1 MTMTR
6 KLSAAVLTL
15 SDTRKE
21 AEDKSGQA
29 LKAMLDEQGYT
40 LSDYA
45 VIPDDTDRIEEMLV
59 SWSDRGI
66 DLILTTGGT
75 GPGPRDL
82 TPEATMAVID
92 RALPGFSELIR
103 SEGGKK
109 TNRAYLTRGVSGI
122 RRKTVIINLP
132 GSVKGATESFEA
144 VAGLIPH
151 TILMMEGGGHQVD
164 R

>member
-1 MTMTR
+1 MTTTR

-21 AEDKSGQA
+21 ADDKSGQA
-29 LKAMLDEQGYT
+29 LKSMLEKQDYT

-45 VIPDDTDRIEEMLV
+45 IIPDNKNDIEKILIN
-59 SWSDRGI
+59 WADKGI

-75 GPGPRDL
+75 GPGPRDI
-82 TPEATMAVID
+82 TPEATSAVIEKI
-92 RALPGFSELIR
+92 LPGFSELIR

-109 TNRAYLTRGVSGI
+109 TNRAYLTRGLSGI
-122 RRKTVIINLP
+122 RGKTVIINLP

-144 VAGLIPH
+144 VADLVPH
-151 TILMMEGGGHQVD
+151 TIIMMEGGGH
-164 R
+164 

>member
-1 MTMTR
+1 MSSNK

-15 SDTRKE
+15 SDTRTE

-29 LKAMLDEQGYT
+29 LKAMLEEHGYT
-40 LSDYA
+40 LSDYSL
-45 VIPDDTDRIEEMLV
+45 IPDDTNKIKKILLH
-59 SWSDRGI
+59 WSDRGI

-82 TPEATMAVID
+82 TPDATSAVIEKN
-92 RALPGFSELIR
+92 LPGFSELIR

-122 RRKTVIINLP
+122 RKKSVIINLP

-144 VAGLIPH
+144 VADLIPH
-151 TILMMEGGGHQVD
+151 TILMMDGGGH
-164 R
+164 

>member
-1 MTMTR
+1 MPLKR

-29 LKAMLDEQGYT
+29 LKAMLEEQGYT
-40 LSDYA
+40 LSCYA
-45 VIPDDTDRIEEMLV
+45 VIPDDKDKISKMLV
-59 SWSDRGI
+59 SWSDKGI

-75 GPGPRDL
+75 GPGPRDI
-82 TPEATMAVID
+82 TPEATSAVIEK
-92 RALPGFSELIR
+92 ALPGFSELIR

-109 TNRAYLTRGVSGI
+109 TMRAYLTRGVSGI
-122 RRKTVIINLP
+122 RKKTVIINLP

-144 VAGLIPH
+144 VAALIPH
-151 TILMMEGGGHQVD
+151 TISMMEGGGH
-164 R
+164 

>member
-1 MTMTR
+1 MTTTR

-29 LKAMLDEQGYT
+29 LRAILDKQGYT
-40 LSDYA
+40 LSAYA
-45 VIPDDTDRIEEMLV
+45 IIPDNKDEIEEMLI
-59 SWSDRGI
+59 SWADKGI

-82 TPEATMAVID
+82 TPEATSAVLEKV
-92 RALPGFSELIR
+92 LPGFSELIR

-109 TNRAYLTRGVSGI
+109 TSRAYLTRGVSGI
-122 RRKTVIINLP
+122 RKKTVIINLP

-144 VAGLIPH
+144 VAGLVPH
-151 TILMMEGGGHQVD
+151 TILMMEGGGH
-164 R
+164 

>member
-1 MTMTR
+1 MTKTN

-29 LKAMLDEQGYT
+29 LKAMLDEQGYK
-40 LSDYA
+40 LLNYA
-45 VIPDDTDRIEEMLV
+45 VIPDDTDKIKEMLV
-59 SWSDRGI
+59 SWSDEGV

-82 TPEATMAVID
+82 TPEATMVVID
-92 RALPGFSELIR
+92 KTLPGFSELIR

-122 RRKTVIINLP
+122 RKNTVIVNLP

-144 VAGLIPH
+144 VMDLIPH
-151 TILMMEGGGHQVD
+151 TILMMEGGSH
-164 R
+164 

>member
-1 MTMTR
+1 MSSNR

-15 SDTRKE
+15 SDTRTE

-29 LKAMLDEQGYT
+29 LKSILEEQGYV
-40 LSDYA
+40 LSDYSL
-45 VIPDDTDRIEEMLV
+45 IPDDTNKIKKILLG
-59 SWSDRGI
+59 WSDKGI

-82 TPEATMAVID
+82 TPDATSAVIEKS
-92 RALPGFSELIR
+92 LPGFSELIR

-109 TNRAYLTRGVSGI
+109 TMRAYLTRGVSGI
-122 RRKTVIINLP
+122 RKKSVIINLP

-144 VAGLIPH
+144 VADLIPH
-151 TILMMEGGGHQVD
+151 TILMMDGGGH
-164 R
+164 